1 MGRERDLIRPV
12 GLVALALLGLGP
24 RLAGAQIPIPQRTG
38 APDTVQVDP
47 FREHPPIS
55 PMGALWRSMLL
66 PGWGQVS
73 LNRRVTGAVFVFW
86 EGIALT
92 MTLKSIHQL
101 DYLKSVESEDDIDSQ
116 DRVDAKR
123 SEIQDWAVLL
133 AFNHLLAG
141 VEAYVAAQL
150 WDFPDEL
157 LVMVLPGGGVG
168 MRVAL
173 PLPAF

>member
-1 MGRERDLIRPV
+1 
-12 GLVALALLGLGP
+12 
-24 RLAGAQIPIPQRTG
+24 
-38 APDTVQVDP
+38 
-47 FREHPPIS
+47 
-55 PMGALWRSMLL
+55 MGALWRSMLL

-141 VEAYVAAQL
+141 VEAFVSAQL
-150 WDFPDEL
+150 WDFPEEL
-157 LVMVLPGGGVG
+157 AVRILPRGGVG
-168 MRVAL
+168 LVVAL
-173 PLPAF
+173 PLPGVR